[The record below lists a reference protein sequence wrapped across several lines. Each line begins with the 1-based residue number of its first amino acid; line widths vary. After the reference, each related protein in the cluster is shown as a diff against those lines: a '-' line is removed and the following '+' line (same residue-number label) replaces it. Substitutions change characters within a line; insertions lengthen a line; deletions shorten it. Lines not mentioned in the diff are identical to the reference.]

1 MRRSPRGPSSPRLG
15 RGHRCS
21 GIAAARSPGKRACGR
36 PNLGGTWWR
45 STPGRALALPGH
57 RLHGA
62 RGRKGSESPTAEM
75 AGSDLPSLE
84 QPCGD
89 GERGRQPREDGD
101 GGVEP
106 SFLGA
111 AARGWRERANLP

>member
-1 MRRSPRGPSSPRLG
+1 LEGPG
-15 RGHRCS
+15 GGAHR
-21 GIAAARSPGKRACGR
+21 
-36 PNLGGTWWR
+36 
-45 STPGRALALPGH
+45 GRALALPGH

-111 AARGWRERANLP
+111 AARGWRERVNLP